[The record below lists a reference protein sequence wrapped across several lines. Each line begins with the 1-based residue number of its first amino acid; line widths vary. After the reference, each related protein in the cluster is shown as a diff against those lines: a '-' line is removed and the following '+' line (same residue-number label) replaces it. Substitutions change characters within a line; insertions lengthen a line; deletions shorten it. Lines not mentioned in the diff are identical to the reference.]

1 MKSVATSLPAGVPVY
16 EDMLKRDWD
25 WAMDEGDRHFQGEDS
40 VFKTLR
46 KIAGKLESIGVPY
59 AVAGGM
65 ALQAHGFRRL
75 TVDVDILVTREKL
88 KAIHENL
95 EGLGYVAPFTGSKN
109 LRDAEHGVRV
119 EFLIAGEF
127 PGDGKPK
134 PVAFPDPAMVGVE
147 IKGVRYLN
155 LPTLVELKIA
165 SGMTNP
171 GRLKDLGDIQQ
182 LIQAANLS
190 AEFANEL
197 NPYVRE
203 KYLELWHGVKDS
215 PVGPVEPWPD

>member
-1 MKSVATSLPAGVPVY
+1 MKSAATSLPAGVPVY
-16 EDMLKRDWD
+16 EEMLKRDWD

-46 KIAGKLESIGVPY
+46 KIAGRLESIGVPY
-59 AVAGGM
+59 AVAGAM
-65 ALQAHGFRRL
+65 ALNAHGFRRL
-75 TVDVDILVTREKL
+75 TVDVDILVTREDL
-88 KAIHENL
+88 KAIHDNL
-95 EGLGYVAPFTGSKN
+95 EGLGYVPPFTGSKN

-134 PVAFPDPAMVGVE
+134 PVAFPDPAKVAVE
-147 IKGVRYLN
+147 IKGVRYLG

-182 LIQAANLS
+182 LIQAANLP
-190 AEFANEL
+190 ANFASEL
-197 NPYVRE
+197 NPYVRD

>member
-1 MKSVATSLPAGVPVY
+1 MKSAATSLPAGVPIY
-16 EDMLKRDWD
+16 EEMLKRDWD

-46 KIAGKLESIGVPY
+46 KIAGRLESLGVPY
-59 AVAGGM
+59 AVAGAM
-65 ALQAHGFRRL
+65 ALNAHGFRRL
-75 TVDVDILVTREKL
+75 TVDVDILVTREDL
-88 KAIHENL
+88 KAIHDNL
-95 EGLGYVAPFTGSKN
+95 EGLGYVPPFTGSKN

-134 PVAFPDPAMVGVE
+134 PVAFPDPAKVAVE
-147 IKGVRYLN
+147 IKGVRYLG

-182 LIQAANLS
+182 LIQAANLP
-190 AEFANEL
+190 ANFANEL